1 MTLTVF
7 SERSR
12 SISVEINEAELLGF
26 LCSNFSHSIRSLKA
40 HQSYGIASLIE
51 LVPESYH
58 GYLGQTSN
66 LIDP

>member
-40 HQSYGIASLIE
+40 QSFGIASLIE